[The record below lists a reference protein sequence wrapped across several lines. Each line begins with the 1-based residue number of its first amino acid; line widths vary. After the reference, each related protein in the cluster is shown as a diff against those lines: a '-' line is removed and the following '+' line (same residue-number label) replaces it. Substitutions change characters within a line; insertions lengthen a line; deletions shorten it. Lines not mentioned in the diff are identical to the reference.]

1 MIAQELWPDQ
11 PVDLM
16 LRKKWDVSLARLRAR
31 LKEAR
36 IRPDLLRSA
45 GTGQLEL
52 VLRPEDHVE
61 DRT

>member
-1 MIAQELWPDQ
+1 
-11 PVDLM
+11 M